1 VTGPGMPSR
10 FGSEPAPPEE
20 LFSRIRAAV
29 EATPASRRRIG
40 LRVSLAI
47 AVAPVITAAVLFI
60 ASRLIFARPALRADV
75 AARSTSELL
84 VELSLLLVLTFS
96 ATGVA
101 FARGERGF
109 GRGAVSLS
117 LLALLVTPIYAGLVL
132 GPLRS
137 SGATMTSLPLSPWG
151 VRCLGVAAA
160 VGLLVLA
167 GFAIALRRAA
177 AVASRVRGAALGA
190 AAGAWAGLAVFSFC
204 PAHELRHLL
213 IGHVMP
219 IAAFTLL
226 GLAAIP
232 RFLRP

>member
-1 VTGPGMPSR
+1 MTKRGMPSR

-20 LFSRIRAAV
+20 LFSRIRASI
-29 EATPASRRRIG
+29 EATPASRGRIG

-47 AVAPVITAAVLFI
+47 AFAPVITAAVLLV
-60 ASRLIFARPALRADV
+60 ASHLLFARPVLRADV

-84 VELSLLLVLTFS
+84 VELSLVVVLTFS

-109 GRGAVSLS
+109 GRGATSLW

-137 SGATMTSLPLSPWG
+137 SGAPTASLPLSPWG
-151 VRCLGVAAA
+151 VRCLGVGAA

-167 GFAIALRRAA
+167 GFATALRRAA
-177 AVASRVRGAALGA
+177 PSRAGFAERRSVRRRVPGRASPCSSSVP
-190 AAGAWAGLAVFSFC
+190 
-204 PAHELRHLL
+204 PARC
-213 IGHVMP
+213 
-219 IAAFTLL
+219 
-226 GLAAIP
+226 AICWSAT
-232 RFLRP
+232 